1 MPEQQDEAKPLN
13 PAHVAWAV
21 DQVPPSFLRGPR
33 NRVTM
38 DGTEIDTLRAA
49 AKAWLRTQNNT
60 PTPEQQEDNG

>member
-1 MPEQQDEAKPLN
+1 
-13 PAHVAWAV
+13 
-21 DQVPPSFLRGPR
+21 
-33 NRVTM
+33 M